1 MNLSPIESLNR
12 LKRQIQIVCLNATCD
27 PQVVE
32 RTALERPRI
41 LAALEAR
48 DAELAAQLMEE
59 HIEGVR
65 CSIIA
70 QMAVSTNLKLP
81 ALLILVFVRKEGRD

>member
-1 MNLSPIESLNR
+1 MLAR
-12 LKRQIQIVCLNATCD
+12 MKRQIQLVRLHANQD

-41 LAALEAR
+41 MAALEAR
-48 DAELAAQLMEE
+48 DTERAAHLMEE

-65 CSIIA
+65 RHMMA
-70 QMAVSTNLKLP
+70 QLAEM
-81 ALLILVFVRKEGRD
+81 EGNTHAQR